1 MPFTTEDLSF
11 VERKMCVLLFLQF
24 ITHEGIYTIPTI
36 RRIHDTNFRAVD
48 EVERNP
54 PLYDR
59 ILSDFGDKIRII
71 TILDWDE
78 QW

>member
-1 MPFTTEDLSF
+1 MPLTIEELSF

-24 ITHEGIYTIPTI
+24 ITTEGSYTISAL
-36 RRIHDTNFRAVD
+36 RHIHDSNIKLVEDT
-48 EVERNP
+48 ERNT

-59 ILSDFGDKIRII
+59 ILVSFGDKIRII